1 MPFDSD
7 IICCVLCQRNGAT
20 RCPFCG
26 LGFHAACERKLLTI
40 GQSTGLMDTLAS
52 ADAGLVESIQKNKVP
67 MPVSL
72 PAENDWWSL
81 LADRQRCKC
90 SSVIIISSRCNTAG
104 TSDLRSSLGREREQ
118 LVCHASHVTDSFAD
132 RCYGTSHTTML
143 VCTCSHVSHVMLV
156 LREVSMA
163 CSKVRC
169 ISEAANHLRLRA
181 VLRNNLRC

>member
-81 LADRQRCKC
+81 LTGSGANAAA
-90 SSVIIISSRCNTAG
+90 SSSSAAG
-104 TSDLRSSLGREREQ
+104 ATQQEPQTSDHHLGVSVSSLYVMPAMSQ
-118 LVCHASHVTDSFAD
+118 IDVTGHHIQP
-132 RCYGTSHTTML
+132 C
-143 VCTCSHVSHVMLV
+143 
-156 LREVSMA
+156 
-163 CSKVRC
+163 
-169 ISEAANHLRLRA
+169 
-181 VLRNNLRC
+181 